1 MQLEAKVKQGQNIF
15 DMALLAY
22 NDASMVYD
30 LIQENDNIENIL
42 TDVVGLD
49 VVYTP
54 VKIIKFEAVS
64 NAKKINNVVT
74 IKAEQTIFDLS
85 LQHYGDVEKVY
96 DLVHDND
103 FIDSVLSS
111 DIVGE
116 TLTLR
121 DVKNYVTDWYIK
133 NRVNVG
139 TKPTMQKDL
148 NSYLLQENGY
158 YLLQEN
164 GYKIILE

>member
-1 MQLEAKVKQGQNIF
+1 MQLEAKVKQNQTIF

-22 NDASMVYD
+22 NDASMAYD
-30 LIQENDNIENIL
+30 LIQGNDNIENIL
-42 TDVVGLD
+42 TDIAGLN

-64 NAKKINNVVT
+64 NSRKVNNLVT

-85 LQHYGDVEKVY
+85 LQYYGDVEKVY
-96 DLVHDND
+96 DLVQDNN

-111 DIVGE
+111 EIVGK

-121 DVKNYVTDWYIK
+121 DVKNYVTDWYVK

-139 TKPTMQKDL
+139 TKPITQIDS
-148 NSYLLQENGY
+148 NYYLLQENGY

-164 GYKIILE
+164 GYKIIL

>member
-1 MQLEAKVKQGQNIF
+1 MQLEAKVKQTQTIF

-22 NDASMVYD
+22 NDASMAYT

-42 TDVVGLD
+42 YDIVGLD

-64 NAKKINNVVT
+64 NSKKVNNVVT

-85 LQHYGDVEKVY
+85 LQYYGDVEKVY
-96 DLVHDND
+96 YLVQDNN
-103 FIDSVLSS
+103 FIDSLLSS

-121 DVKNYVTDWYIK
+121 DVKNYVTDWYVK

-139 TKPTMQKDL
+139 TKPTKPKDL
-148 NSYLLQENGY
+148 NDYLLQENGY

-164 GYKIILE
+164 GYKIIL

>member
-64 NAKKINNVVT
+64 NAKKLNNVVT
-74 IKAEQTIFDLS
+74 IKSEQTIFDLS

>member
-1 MQLEAKVKQGQNIF
+1 MRSEAKVKQTQTIF

-30 LIQENDNIENIL
+30 LIQDNSNIENIL

-54 VKIIKFEAVS
+54 VKINKFEADS
-64 NAKKINNVVT
+64 NSKKLNNVVT
-74 IKAEQTIFDLS
+74 IKSEQTIFDLS

-103 FIDSVLSS
+103 FIDNVLTT

-121 DVKNYVTDWYIK
+121 DVKNYVTDWYVK
-133 NRVNVG
+133 NRVSVG
-139 TKPTMQKDL
+139 TKPTMPKDL

-164 GYKIILE
+164 EYKIIL